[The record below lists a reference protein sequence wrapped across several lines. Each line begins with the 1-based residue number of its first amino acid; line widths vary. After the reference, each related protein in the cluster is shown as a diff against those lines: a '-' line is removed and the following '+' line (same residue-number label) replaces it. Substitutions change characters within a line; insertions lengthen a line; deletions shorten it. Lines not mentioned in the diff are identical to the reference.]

1 MSQSFLEYW
10 LDLGLY
16 QGKYKIRSKYLIV
29 AKNMDMIFKEQWK
42 DMWKGQKS
50 KTERASN
57 GQEWNNLSNKINNI
71 CF

>member
-1 MSQSFLEYW
+1 MSQRFLEYW

-29 AKNMDMIFKEQWK
+29 TKNMDMIFKEQWK
-42 DMWKGQKS
+42 DMWKGHKS
-50 KTERASN
+50 KIERASN

>member
-29 AKNMDMIFKEQWK
+29 TKNKDMIFKEKWK
-42 DMWKGQKS
+42 DV
-50 KTERASN
+50 
-57 GQEWNNLSNKINNI
+57 
-71 CF
+71 